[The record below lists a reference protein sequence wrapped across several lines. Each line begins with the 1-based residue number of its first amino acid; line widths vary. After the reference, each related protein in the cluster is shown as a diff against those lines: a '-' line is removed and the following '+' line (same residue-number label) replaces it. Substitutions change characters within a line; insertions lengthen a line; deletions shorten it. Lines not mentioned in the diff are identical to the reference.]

1 MIQPTLTQNGIALMV
16 KAFCGAEIQFTKL
29 KIGSGSSR
37 DIDVK
42 TLTDLINPIK
52 NINISRMD
60 RNDNNIILVGA
71 GYDNSEVE
79 NDITWNEVG
88 VYATDP
94 DEGEILF
101 AYVNTEDALEI
112 IKSNQS
118 GVSIENNLS
127 VMLLISSDINVTAVI
142 TSIQYASK
150 QELLEHIKLR
160 NPHGLTKA
168 DIKLENVENLAISDQ
183 KPVFNTGISLTN
195 IKKGDTLKTIVSKI
209 WTAIDALTKHLTAYN
224 PHNINVSKIGAAS
237 STHYHSAS
245 NITSGI
251 LSKER
256 GGTGGNTGTIEAYYS
271 DLISASANKTK
282 TVGSITLD
290 AGVWIITTRISRTNG
305 SIANVALT
313 VGIGDTFYNNASNAT
328 FWEYEEHY
336 LSTNGVDNAKD
347 TFIKSLTSKTTIY
360 ISVESSRSESYYC
373 IINAVRII

>member
-37 DIDVK
+37 DIDIK

-79 NDITWNEVG
+79 NDIIWNEVG

-127 VMLLISSDINVTAVI
+127 VMLLISSDINVSAVI

-150 QELLEHIKLR
+150 QELLDHINES
-160 NPHGLTKA
+160 NPHKTTKEDIGLGK
-168 DIKLENVENLAISDQ
+168 VENLAISEQ
-183 KPVFNTGISLTN
+183 QPEFETGVSLTN
-195 IKKGDTLKTIVSKI
+195 ISEGDTIKTIVSKLWSTI
-209 WTAIDALTKHLTAYN
+209 NSYANHISSSNTN
-224 PHNINVSKIGAAS
+224 PHNIYVRTIFNLDQ
-237 STHYHSAS
+237 
-245 NITSGI
+245 ITSSVI
-251 LSKER
+251 YNIYNSCCFVQ
-256 GGTGGNTGTIEAYYS
+256 
-271 DLISASANKTK
+271 NKTAYIMFTAQLK
-282 TVGSITLD
+282 REMTQS
-290 AGVWIITTRISRTNG
+290 S
-305 SIANVALT
+305 
-313 VGIGDTFYNNASNAT
+313 
-328 FWEYEEHY
+328 EY
-336 LSTNGVDNAKD
+336 S
-347 TFIKSLTSKTTIY
+347 
-360 ISVESSRSESYYC
+360 
-373 IINAVRII
+373 IINLPLAMRPKNTINVIGVSNNKEIFTVEIGTSGYVKIYSFGSLSIPAGSHIRFQAIYPV